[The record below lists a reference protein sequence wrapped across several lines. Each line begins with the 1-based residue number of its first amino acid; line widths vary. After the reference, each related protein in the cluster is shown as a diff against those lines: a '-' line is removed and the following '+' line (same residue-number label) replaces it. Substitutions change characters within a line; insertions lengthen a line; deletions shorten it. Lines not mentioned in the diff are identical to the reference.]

1 MPDQKPDK
9 KPDQG
14 PEEKAGQKP
23 EQGTEEKKESKTVPP
38 PIQVLSGFEETK
50 MLSYH
55 EKGVDWSARLHF
67 DKNGI
72 FKGYRITSQED
83 QHHFLPS
90 FPKKNGKNSAISEE
104 ASQIMLNVIAGLPQ
118 LSDGQREQLNAVA
131 SSLGY
136 GEPTPQKM
144 LFHTLSESP
153 FPEPD
158 SEILYHQ
165 QDLMT
170 EQLQNKEEDFLKP
183 VEDIIFFPNQEEER
197 GPTVERT
204 KEGCAIVIKDN
215 YGKRVLKLHTYPLL
229 EENTG
234 PAVAIMGYTLTIK
247 DTKSV
252 GKSDFR
258 GMRNFSWGLI
268 QSLGKEKIPSELKD
282 RCHEA
287 LSERGY
293 GTRKIVAVQSMP
305 SIKVLTNS

>member
-1 MPDQKPDK
+1 MLNPRSDDTAN
-9 KPDQG
+9 QG
-14 PEEKAGQKP
+14 PEQEIEG
-23 EQGTEEKKESKTVPP
+23 KENKIELS
-38 PIQVLSGFEETK
+38 PIQVPSGFAETK

-55 EKGVDWSARLHF
+55 EKGVDWGVRLHF
-67 DKNGI
+67 DKDGI

-136 GEPTPQKM
+136 GEPIPQKM
-144 LFHTLSESP
+144 SFVTVSESP

-158 SEILYHQ
+158 RETLYHQ

-170 EQLQNKEEDFLKP
+170 EQLKNKEEDFLKSI
-183 VEDIIFFPNQEEER
+183 EDIIFFSGQEEER

-229 EENTG
+229 EEDTG
-234 PAVAIMGYTLTIK
+234 PSVAIMGYTLAMK

-258 GMRNFSWGLI
+258 GMGNFSQFLI
-268 QSLGKEKIPSELKD
+268 QSLNKENIPGKLKD
-282 RCHEA
+282 MCTES
-287 LSERGY
+287 LCERGY
-293 GTRKIVAVQSMP
+293 DTRKIVAVQP
-305 SIKVLTNS
+305 TLIKEILTNS